1 VSESDAPQGARSRS
15 GDPSGDPGVSEAKP
29 KRRAKVKKRHT
40 VGRVLL
46 VTSVILA
53 LVTGLSTL
61 YLYRHYN
68 GNLDVIDV
76 SDQIVDRPEKKE
88 VEGPKEPLN
97 ILVMGSD
104 DRDAPGNNIDNLT
117 GGGKRSDTTILLHLS
132 ADRKRAYGISIPR
145 DSLVDRPECLDE
157 DLDPIPGATDAMW
170 NEAFSVGGPACTV
183 HQVEQLTGIPVDHFI
198 VVDFAGFRGMV
209 DAIGGVQVCIP
220 EPGIVDPAHGINI
233 PAGTR
238 KLEGFQALNYVR
250 ERYVLGNGSDIG
262 RMKRQQAFIAAM
274 AHQVLSANTLANPV
288 KLLSFLEAATKSL
301 QLDEGLGSLAKI
313 AKLGVE
319 FRGIGLDNIQFITV
333 PWQYAPD
340 DPNRIRWLPEAK
352 QVWTAMI
359 NDKPLAPRFLD
370 DAISAEQLPGSPTPT
385 PSGTA
390 TSSPSGS
397 PTATPSSPSTPT
409 TSPTE
414 ESTQDA
420 AEEARENGLCA

>member
-1 VSESDAPQGARSRS
+1 MSEYDAPQGASSRS
-15 GDPSGDPGVSEAKP
+15 GDPSHGRHSSKNGAQEAKP

-46 VTSVILA
+46 VTSVVMA

-68 GNLDVIDV
+68 GNLDVLDV
-76 SDQIVDRPEKKE
+76 SQQLGTHRPEKKV

-97 ILVMGSD
+97 ILIMGSD

-117 GGGKRSDTTILLHLS
+117 GGGKRSDTTILIHLS

-145 DSLVDRPECLDE
+145 DSLVNRPECLDA
-157 DLDPIPGATDAMW
+157 DLDPIAGATDAMW
-170 NEAFSVGGPACTV
+170 NEAFSVGGPACTIT
-183 HQVEQLTGIPVDHFI
+183 QLEELTGIRVDHFI

-220 EPGIVDPAHGINI
+220 EPGIVDPSHGINI

-238 KLEGFQALNYVR
+238 KLEGMQALNYVR
-250 ERYVLGNGSDIG
+250 ERYVLGNGSDVG

-288 KLLSFLEAATKSL
+288 RLLKFLEAATDSL
-301 QLDEGLGSLAKI
+301 QLDKGLGSLGKI

-319 FRGIGLDNIQFITV
+319 FKGIGLDKIQFITV

-340 DPNRIRWLPEAK
+340 DPNRIRWLPEAD
-352 QVWTAMI
+352 QVWTAVV
-359 NDKPLAPRFLD
+359 NDKPIPRKFLD
-370 DAISAEQLPGSPTPT
+370 EAISAEHLPGSPTASPTDTPTGT
-385 PSGTA
+385 PS
-390 TSSPSGS
+390 
-397 PTATPSSPSTPT
+397 PTDTPS
-409 TSPTE
+409 TSPT
-414 ESTQDA
+414 D
-420 AEEARENGLCA
+420 EEAEQAAENGLCA

>member
-1 VSESDAPQGARSRS
+1 MPEYDAPDGASSNS
-15 GDPSGDPGVSEAKP
+15 GDPAHPRVAEGKP
-29 KRRAKVKKRHT
+29 KRRGKVKKRHT

-46 VTSVILA
+46 VTAVVLA

-68 GNLDVIDV
+68 SNLDVLDI
-76 SDQIVDRPEKKE
+76 SKQLVDRPEKKK

-132 ADRKRAYGISIPR
+132 ADRRRAYGVSIPR
-145 DSLVDRPECLDE
+145 DSLVNRPECLDD
-157 DLDPIPGATDAMW
+157 DLNPIPGGTDVMW

-183 HQVEQLTGIPVDHFI
+183 HQVEKLTGVRIDHFI
-198 VVDFAGFRGMV
+198 VVDFQGFRGMV

-220 EPGIVDPAHGINI
+220 EPGIQDPEHGINI

-238 KLEGFQALNYVR
+238 KLVGFQALNYVR

-274 AHQVLSANTLANPV
+274 AHQVLSANTLANPPH
-288 KLLSFLEAATKSL
+288 LLKFLEAATSSL
-301 QLDEGLGSLAKI
+301 QLDEGLGNLVKI
-313 AKLGVE
+313 AKLGIE
-319 FRGIGLDNIQFITV
+319 FKGIGLDNIQFITV
-333 PWQYAPD
+333 PWQYDPA

-352 QVWTAMI
+352 QVWTALI
-359 NDKPLAPRFLD
+359 NDKPLAPKFLN
-370 DAISAEQLPGSPTPT
+370 DAISAEHLPGQPTSSPTGSPT
-385 PSGTA
+385 G
-390 TSSPSGS
+390 SPSGS
-397 PTATPSSPSTPT
+397 PTGTPSGTPSTPT

-414 ESTQDA
+414 ESSDA
-420 AEEARENGLCA
+420 AEEAAANGLCA

>member
-1 VSESDAPQGARSRS
+1 LSEYDAPDGASSRPS
-15 GDPSGDPGVSEAKP
+15 DPSSADRP

-46 VTSVILA
+46 VTSVVMA

-76 SDQIVDRPEKKE
+76 SRQLGTERPEKKK

-132 ADRKRAYGISIPR
+132 ADRQRAYGISIPR

-157 DLDPIPGATDAMW
+157 DLAPIAGATDTMW
-170 NEAFSVGGPACTV
+170 NEAFSVGGPACTIT
-183 HQVEQLTGIPVDHFI
+183 QLEKLTGIRVDHFV

-238 KLEGFQALNYVR
+238 KLEGMQALNYVR
-250 ERYVLGNGSDIG
+250 ERYVLGNGSDVG

-288 KLLSFLEAATKSL
+288 RLLKFLESATDSL
-301 QLDEGLGSLAKI
+301 QLDKGLGSLAKI

-319 FRGIGLDNIQFITV
+319 FRDIGLDKIQFITV
-333 PWQYAPD
+333 PWQYAPE
-340 DPNRIRWLPEAK
+340 DPNRIRWLPEAQ
-352 QVWTAMI
+352 QVWNAII
-359 NDKPLAPRFLD
+359 NDRPMPRKLLD
-370 DAISAEQLPGSPTPT
+370 DAISAEHLPGQPT
-385 PSGTA
+385 G
-390 TSSPSGS
+390 SPSGS
-397 PTATPSSPSTPT
+397 PTGTPSSPGTPT
-409 TSPTE
+409 GSPTDGATDE
-414 ESTQDA
+414 EA
-420 AEEARENGLCA
+420 AEAAENGLCA